1 MTSPLSSFTVRGSAE
16 LQESVEPSLPATAFI
31 SSLAPYSS
39 QSPQFL
45 VDQSGVA
52 GGLIT
57 LPGTSDGSGGFLS
70 EAGKVMLQTCT
81 SRYQSSEG
89 ADNFG
94 SGKVA
99 LQTNTIGSSDGGGYL
114 SETGKVVLQTE
125 GADAGNDEG
134 FVSGTAKVMLREGM
148 VAESN
153 NGAFLSRAMKIQ
165 LQPGAGEEGND
176 ERLISGTG
184 KALLQ
189 TGAEEQSSNG
199 NFLSGTEKIIIQ
211 AGEEDTENGVA
222 QGPLLYL
229 DSATGLHVLVH
240 HLPHSTPQQSGPQV
254 ILLISF
260 EINFYVRNHADS
272 ATYLVFTTVIECYDL
287 ILIYYGKHLMAYDV
301 VYCLVTA

>member
-1 MTSPLSSFTVRGSAE
+1 MASPLSSFTVRGSTE
-16 LQESVEPSLPATAFI
+16 LQESVEPSLPTTAFI

-70 EAGKVMLQTCT
+70 EAGKVMLQTGT
-81 SRYQSSEG
+81 SRYQTSEG

-94 SGKVA
+94 SGKIV
-99 LQTNTIGSSDGGGYL
+99 LQTDTIGGSDGGGYL
-114 SETGKVVLQTE
+114 SETGKVILQTE
-125 GADAGNDEG
+125 GADVSSGEG
-134 FVSGTAKVMLREGM
+134 FVSGTGKVLLQTEEGSDRGFLSRTGKVMLQEGM
-148 VAESN
+148 VEESN
-153 NGAFLSRAMKIQ
+153 TGNGAFLSRAMKMQ
-165 LQPGAGEEGND
+165 LQPGAGEEGSD

-189 TGAEEQSSNG
+189 TGPEEQSNNG

-211 AGEEDTENGVA
+211 AGDEDTENGVA

-240 HLPHSTPQQSGPQV
+240 HLPHSTPQQAGPQV
-254 ILLISF
+254 IMLTSF
-260 EINFYVRNHADS
+260 KIN
-272 ATYLVFTTVIECYDL
+272 
-287 ILIYYGKHLMAYDV
+287 
-301 VYCLVTA
+301 